1 MPYHEVLEKPK
12 AIGNQLAQFLGT
24 ALDVDAMARQVDAS
38 LYRNRA
44 K

>member
-1 MPYHEVLEKPK
+1 VLTKPLE
-12 AIGNQLAQFLGT
+12 IGQRVSEFLGID
-24 ALDVDAMARQVDAS
+24 LNLEEMARQVDAS

>member
-1 MPYHEVLEKPK
+1 M
-12 AIGNQLAQFLGT
+12 QFLGI
-24 ALDVDAMARQVDAS
+24 ALDVDAMTQPVDAS

>member
-1 MPYHEVLEKPK
+1 M
-12 AIGNQLAQFLGT
+12 QFLGI
-24 ALDVDAMARQVDAS
+24 ALDVDAMTQPADAS